1 MFHVVAGL
9 LALYVICRF
18 ILPLSCRWPVKLVL
32 AVLVVLAGEHHLI
45 TRTFFGTMAS
55 PEVPFAVLVVAG
67 WGFCALIL
75 MALAMMVRDGLGIAT
90 YAVSR
95 SRGRALLGAGGPR
108 ITIAAMAVVLA
119 AIGVREAVRVPDVK
133 TVEITLPRWPQALD
147 GYRIVQLTDLHASRL
162 LQGDWIDS
170 VVTKTNARNPDLI
183 VLTGDMVDG
192 TPEARADDVSPL
204 KKLTAHDGVIAIA
217 GNHEYY
223 ADYPQWLATFDRL
236 GLRML
241 LNEHTVITQDGASF
255 VLAGTTDMIAPR
267 FRQGPPNVT
276 QALEGAPIDLPVILL
291 SHRPAS
297 ALGHAAAGAD
307 LQLSG
312 HTHGGQAWGMHWLVQ
327 YLNDGYVS
335 GSYQVGNMH
344 MYVSNGAGLWPGFP
358 IRLGKRSE
366 ITEIIMRAPTAPGAR
381 RE

>member
-18 ILPLSCRWPVKLVL
+18 ILPLSSRWPVKLVL
-32 AVLVVLAGEHHLI
+32 MALVVLAAEHHLI

-75 MALAMMVRDGLGIAT
+75 MALGMMVRDGVGLITWAF
-90 YAVSR
+90 SR
-95 SRGRALLGAGGPR
+95 ERGRACLKAGGPR
-108 ITIAAMAVVLA
+108 IVIAAISMIIAG
-119 AIGVREAVRVPDVK
+119 IGVREAVRVPDVK
-133 TVEITLPRWPQALD
+133 TVEITLARWPQALD

-162 LQGDWIDS
+162 LEGDWIDR
-170 VVTKTNARNPDLI
+170 VVDKTNARKPDLI

-192 TPEARADDVSPL
+192 TPQARADDVLPL
-204 KKLTAHDGVIAIA
+204 RKLAARDGVIAIA

-223 ADYPQWLATFDRL
+223 ANYPDWLATFDRL

-241 LNEHTVITQDGASF
+241 QNEHTQISRGADSF

-267 FRQGPPNVT
+267 FGEVPPNVK
-276 QALEGAPIDLPVILL
+276 QALQGAPAKLPVILL
-291 SHRPAS
+291 AHRPAG
-297 ALGHAAAGAD
+297 ALGHAAAGVD

-327 YLNDGYVS
+327 HLNDGYVS
-335 GSYQVGNMH
+335 GSYRVDDMH
-344 MYVSNGAGLWPGFP
+344 LYVSNGAGLWPGFP
-358 IRLGKRSE
+358 IRLGQRSE
-366 ITEIIMRAPTAPGAR
+366 ITEIVMRAPKDR
-381 RE
+381 